1 MLNRGGNRELVGN
14 NTPSV
19 FLLYVLACFFFILKH
34 T

>member
-1 MLNRGGNRELVGN
+1 MLNRDGNRELVGN

-19 FLLYVLACFFFILKH
+19 FSFYMYWHVSFFY